1 MFSYIKGRVEEIGE
15 DHIIL
20 DHDGIGFFIYVPKT
34 VLSRIPGR
42 GTELTVHTCFQVRE
56 DGMTLYGFLDK
67 DTKHTFELLIG
78 VNSIGPKNALSI
90 LSTLSVDELRFA
102 IAAEDAKQ
110 ISKVPGIGNKTA
122 QRIILDLKDKISFLE
137 GAEENGIV
145 SAELVGTAS
154 PSAAKDEAIQALVAL
169 GYSQTES
176 YRAVHQVEAGEEAG
190 VETILKEA
198 LKKMSFL

>member
-15 DHIIL
+15 NHIVL
-20 DHDGIGFFIYVPKT
+20 DHDGIGFFIFVPGT
-34 VLSRIPGR
+34 VLSQIPGR
-42 GTELTVHTCFQVRE
+42 GTELTVYTYFQVRE
-56 DGMTLYGFLDK
+56 DGMALYGFLDR
-67 DTKHTFELLIG
+67 DTRRTFELLIG
-78 VNSIGPKNALSI
+78 VNSIGPKNALSV
-90 LSTLSVDELRFA
+90 LSTLSVDELKFA

-122 QRIILDLKDKISFLE
+122 QRIIIDLKDKISFLE
-137 GAEENGIV
+137 GAEDSGI
-145 SAELVGTAS
+145 SAAELSKGEVGN
-154 PSAAKDEAIQALVAL
+154 AAKEEAILALVAL

-176 YRAVHQVEAGEEAG
+176 YKAVHQAEVSEDAG